1 MRHLPIRIL
10 KDNRVLSL
18 VNPGAEYRPLVF
30 GRSAWGGKGVS
41 SRGGG
46 GLVQTLLVTVS

>member
-1 MRHLPIRIL
+1 MRQLPIHIL
-10 KDNRVLSL
+10 KDNRVLGL
-18 VNPGAEYRPLVF
+18 VNPGFKCRPLVF